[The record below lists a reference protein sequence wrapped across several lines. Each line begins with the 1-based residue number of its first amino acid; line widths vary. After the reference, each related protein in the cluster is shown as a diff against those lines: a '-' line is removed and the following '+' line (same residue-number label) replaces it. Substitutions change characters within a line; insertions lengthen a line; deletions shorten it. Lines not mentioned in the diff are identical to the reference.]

1 MKRGFTLIELLVVVL
16 IIGILS
22 AVALP
27 QYQKSVD
34 KANAIEMKN
43 FINAYSKAQKLYFLQ
58 NNTYAYLED
67 LESTGIKMP
76 ELKNFEI
83 TLNGMSAVPGSV
95 SFNGKGVMAGIFC
108 RISMAR
114 GVISD
119 PPNGSVY
126 CRDSTGK
133 WRCAFF
139 MPCDVSTNTS
149 GSAFCVDP
157 W

>member
-58 NNTYAYLED
+58 NNSYSSLED

-83 TLNGMSAVPGSV
+83 TPNGSPGIRGTI
-95 SFNGKGVMAGIFC
+95 FFTGKGVM
-108 RISMAR
+108 S
-114 GVISD
+114 GVIGTITMSTYS
-119 PPNGSVY
+119 NSTIY

-149 GSAFCVDP
+149 GSAFCINP

>member
-43 FINAYSKAQKLYFLQ
+43 FLNAYSKAQKLYFLQ
-58 NNTYAYLED
+58 NNTYGNLED

-83 TLNGMSAVPGSV
+83 ESYSYTNGYKNGQF
-95 SFNGKGVMAGIFC
+95 SFNGIGPMEGITGTGYMKGPGNTNPNGIFNC
-108 RISMAR
+108 TDAK
-114 GVISD
+114 G
-119 PPNGSVY
+119 
-126 CRDSTGK
+126 
-133 WRCAFF
+133 RCLFLS
-139 MPCDVSTNTS
+139 PCGAATNHPGYNT
-149 GSAFCVDP
+149 CYDP

>member
-43 FINAYSKAQKLYFLQ
+43 FLNAYSKAQKLYFLQ
-58 NNTYAYLED
+58 NNTYGNLED

-83 TLNGMSAVPGSV
+83 TKSPYHYTGEGSFV
-95 SFNGKGVMAGIFC
+95 FNGIGPMEGISGSGAIKGYNNSYPNGIFNC
-108 RISMAR
+108 TDAK
-114 GVISD
+114 G
-119 PPNGSVY
+119 
-126 CRDSTGK
+126 
-133 WRCAFF
+133 RCLFLS
-139 MPCDVSTNTS
+139 PCGAATNHPGYNT
-149 GSAFCVDP
+149 CYDP